1 MRRFLTYWTLTFLLF
16 LPSWGLTAMRG
27 MASPVDLLWTAA
39 LAGSL
44 AGLAAFGRPT
54 EADGCVSRGTGG
66 SGQEA

>member
-16 LPSWGLTAMRG
+16 LPSWGLTALRG

-54 EADGCVSRGTGG
+54 EAAG
-66 SGQEA
+66 SVGPSGL

>member
-27 MASPVDLLWTAA
+27 MASSIDLVWTAA

-44 AGLAAFGRPT
+44 AGLAAFGRPSET
-54 EADGCVSRGTGG
+54 ANS
-66 SGQEA
+66 

>member
-16 LPSWGLTAMRG
+16 LPSWGLTALRG
-27 MASPVDLLWTAA
+27 LASPVDLLWTAA

-54 EADGCVSRGTGG
+54 EAAGSVSRSTGG
-66 SGQEA
+66 AG

>member
-16 LPSWGLTAMRG
+16 LPSWGLAAMRG
-27 MASPVDLLWTAA
+27 MASSIDLVWTAA

-44 AGLAAFGRPT
+44 AGLAAFSRPT
-54 EADGCVSRGTGG
+54 EADGYAGRGPGG